1 MNADYSLF
9 FCNFATESRRYSTRK
24 MSARTYYLIS
34 ISKNSVYMPN
44 TQPQPEIK
52 KCTLKM
58 YPMHDENNAND

>member
-1 MNADYSLF
+1 
-9 FCNFATESRRYSTRK
+9 

-44 TQPQPEIK
+44 TQPQPKIK

-58 YPMHDENNAND
+58 YPMYDENNAND